1 MIRLVLVDMDH
12 ALGTRDGRPLDRQT
26 IAQLHQVLHA
36 GIRLAPMSARGRAD
50 ALALLGGDESC
61 LQNAVLRNGAELVA
75 DGMVLPTRATT
86 RVDGARELM
95 RRLDVGRDEVLVLG
109 GATADAELLSAVPAS
124 VATTD
129 ASKAAWG
136 AAKSHLK
143 GLHEGG
149 VAQLCQDVADAAE
162 WGEEPAFLRA
172 AEAAD
177 SGVRAE
183 FGATPQQAA
192 GKGHAGLFMFLGI
205 VVVVAGFVLYLSNT
219 FPSIAGMMVL
229 TVGLLVGV
237 ALFYMG
243 LTQRRDARKARKAA
257 RRGE

>member
-1 MIRLVLVDMDH
+1 MDR
-12 ALGTRDGRPLDRQT
+12 ALGTRDGRPLDRET
-26 IAQLHQVLHA
+26 IAQLHKVLHA
-36 GIRLAPMSARGRAD
+36 GMRLAPMSARGRDD
-50 ALALLGGDESC
+50 ALALFGGDESC

-75 DGMVLPTRATT
+75 DGMVLPTRSVT

-95 RRLDVGRDEVLVLG
+95 RRLGVGRDEVLVLG
-109 GATADAELLSAVPAS
+109 GATADADLLGCVPAS

-129 ASKAAWG
+129 ASKAAW
-136 AAKSHLK
+136 AAARSHLK

-149 VAQLCQDVADAAE
+149 VAQLCNDLANAAE

-172 AEAAD
+172 TDASD

-183 FGATPQQAA
+183 FGEATQQRPAT
-192 GKGHAGLFMFLGI
+192 GHAGLWMLLGI
-205 VVVVAGFVLYLSNT
+205 VVVVVGFVLYLSNT

-237 ALFYMG
+237 ALFYLG
-243 LTQRRDARKARKAA
+243 LSQRRDARKARKAA
-257 RRGE
+257 RKAGRDA